1 MATYILLA
9 RFTQKGRERIK
20 DAPARIE
27 SARKTLESLGGKL
40 RSIYLTMGQYDSV
53 AVVEAPNDETLAK
66 CSIAINAAGNVKLES
81 LRAFDESEYKELIKK
96 LP

>member
-53 AVVEAPNDETLAK
+53 AVVEAPNDETLAR
-66 CSIAINAAGNVKLES
+66 CSIAISKEGNVKLES

>member
-20 DAPARIE
+20 DGPARIE
-27 SARKTLESLGGKL
+27 AARKTLESLGGKL

-53 AVVEAPNDETLAK
+53 AVVEAPNDEALAR
-66 CSIAINAAGNVKLES
+66 CSIAISAEGNVKLES
-81 LRAFDESEYKELIKK
+81 LRAFDESQYKELIKN